1 MEFLADGADNW
12 GGIYD
17 NESSDG
23 MLGDIY
29 EQRVE
34 MAIGC
39 IYNWYDGITETSHT
53 IARSSVT
60 ILGPAPAWVSL
71 CLNYTFKVTF
81 SLCFS
86 PLPSW
91 RTNIMP
97 FNNRAWLVLIST
109 LVICGTFLYFMKYVS
124 YRLRYSGTQVKFHH
138 SRKLE
143 KSMLDIF
150 ALFIQQPSA
159 PLR

>member
-71 CLNYTFKVTF
+71 CLNDTIKIHLVYVLAPYPAGALI
-81 SLCFS
+81 LC
-86 PLPSW
+86 PLIIELGW
-91 RTNIMP
+91 
-97 FNNRAWLVLIST
+97 
-109 LVICGTFLYFMKYVS
+109 C
-124 YRLRYSGTQVKFHH
+124 
-138 SRKLE
+138 
-143 KSMLDIF
+143 
-150 ALFIQQPSA
+150 
-159 PLR
+159 